1 MRTRRDFL
9 KAGALA
15 VTGTALLPGLAC
27 QTGVKTAAPLNLVT
41 ALQLYS
47 VRDEM
52 REDPLGTLTRLAQM
66 GYTHVEH
73 ANYVNQRFYGWTPAE
88 FKVVLN
94 DLGMKMPSGHTV
106 LGSQHWDEV
115 AGDFTD
121 DWKKLVEDA
130 AYMGQE
136 YVVSPWLDGSLR
148 QTYDDLVRFMEIF
161 NKCGE
166 LCKQSGMRFGYHN
179 HDFEF
184 SEVLNG
190 ETVFDIMMQNTDID
204 KVVMQLDTG
213 NMYVAGALAKDLLT
227 KYPGRYDNIHVKD
240 MVATPDGLSF
250 ESTVV
255 GSGLLPM
262 KEIVDLARDSG
273 TTLFVIEQESYQGK
287 LPIDCMEENYQVMK
301 SWGYL

>member
-15 VTGTALLPGLAC
+15 IGGTALIPGLAC
-27 QTGVKTAAPLNLVT
+27 QTGVQPAASLNLVT

-52 REDPLGTLTRLAQM
+52 RQDPLGTLTRLAQM

-73 ANYVNQRFYGWTPAE
+73 ANYLNQRFYGWTPEE
-88 FKVVLN
+88 FKKVLA

-106 LGSQHWDEV
+106 LGSQHWDAV

-130 AYMGQE
+130 AYVGQE

-148 QTYDDLVRFMEIF
+148 QTYDDLVGFMEIF

-184 SEVLNG
+184 SETLNG

-213 NMYVAGALAKDLLT
+213 NMYVAGALAKDLLA

-240 MVATPDGLSF
+240 MVSTANGESY

-287 LPIDCMEENYQVMK
+287 LPIDCMEENFEVMK